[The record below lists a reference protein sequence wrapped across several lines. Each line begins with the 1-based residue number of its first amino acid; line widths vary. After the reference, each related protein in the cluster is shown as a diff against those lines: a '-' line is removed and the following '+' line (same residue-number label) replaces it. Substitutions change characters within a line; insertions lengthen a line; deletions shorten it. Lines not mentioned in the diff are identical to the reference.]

1 MKRSLLII
9 LSVGLLSFY
18 SCEKSTG
25 ADEYNSIWK
34 PYTETKWVRSGSAAE
49 AFTPTNGGFSF
60 IANIADTGT
69 YSYTFVPSIYIV
81 SNINTAKEG
90 FLSFRGGIIEPPD
103 SLALASGDTV
113 AHMFGSLSGFVR
125 TKGADS
131 MATGA
136 KPFANNANITIQ
148 LSINPD
154 SCSREIQFTVNVA
167 WNPYTGGA
175 TVNPLPKQKKIAV
188 EFFDIEMRVNGI
200 DVMSE

>member
-9 LSVGLLSFY
+9 LSVGLFSFY
-18 SCEKSTG
+18 SCEKSTE

-34 PYTETKWVRSGSAAE
+34 PYTETSWVRSGSTAD

-60 IANIADTGT
+60 VANIADTGT
-69 YSYTFVPSIYIV
+69 YTYTFVPSIYIV
-81 SNINTAKEG
+81 SNITTAKDG
-90 FLSFRGGIIEPPD
+90 FLSFRAAIIDSPDTLTLAGGGTQ
-103 SLALASGDTV
+103 LHT
-113 AHMFGSLSGFVR
+113 FGSLSGSVR
-125 TKGADS
+125 TMGADS
-131 MATGA
+131 IATSA
-136 KPFANNANITIQ
+136 KPFTNNASTTIQ
-148 LSINPD
+148 LSVNPD
-154 SCSREIQFTVNVA
+154 SCSREVRFTVNVA